1 MPLHDIGKLNLPTEI
16 LQKKAGYTESEFN
29 TMRRHTI
36 LGLHAIEQAEKVCG
50 IDGQYLHFAKEIALS
65 HHERWDGSG
74 YPKGLAERDICLEA
88 RILAVADC
96 YDAMTQG
103 RPYRKEMSQTE
114 AVAELKYQ
122 AGRQYDPMI
131 VRIFVEKVLGEPW
144 DSAQTGTA

>member
-1 MPLHDIGKLNLPTEI
+1 MAEQLISKVRDPLSLTPSDIALLYKSVPLHDIGKLYLPTEI

-74 YPKGLAERDICLEA
+74 YPNGLKEKRHSSLC
-88 RILAVADC
+88 
-96 YDAMTQG
+96 T
-103 RPYRKEMSQTE
+103 PY
-114 AVAELKYQ
+114 VV
-122 AGRQYDPMI
+122 G
-131 VRIFVEKVLGEPW
+131 
-144 DSAQTGTA
+144 